1 MRGRHAVL
9 RRDRI
14 RVLCR
19 LSTDAGLLCAG
30 LVDVLL
36 LRSNSKL
43 DESGCERVSVDGG
56 EQETEPVSIAHA
68 T

>member
-9 RRDRI
+9 RCDGI
-14 RVLCR
+14 RALRR
-19 LSTDAGLLCAG
+19 LSTDAGLLYAG

-43 DESGCERVSVDGG
+43 DESGCERVPVDG
-56 EQETEPVSIAHA
+56 
-68 T
+68 